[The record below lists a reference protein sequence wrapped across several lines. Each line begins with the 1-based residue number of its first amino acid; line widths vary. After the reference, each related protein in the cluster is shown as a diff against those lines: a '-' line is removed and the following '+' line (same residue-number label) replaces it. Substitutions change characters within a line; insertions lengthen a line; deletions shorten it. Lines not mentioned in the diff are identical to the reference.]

1 MSRLEQLKTILMDRK
16 INCMTTNL
24 CVGIMNS
31 KQQVKGKLGH
41 VVQIQV

>member
-16 INCMTTNL
+16 IKCVTTNL
-24 CVGIMNS
+24 CVGIMNG